1 MTPREVFREFEL
13 RLEQAQKPEL
23 RPELRPERRL
33 DRDLGMRREGPDRDH
48 HMKWEGPSLGR

>member
-13 RLEQAQKPEL
+13 RLEQAQK
-23 RPELRPERRL
+23 PELRPERRL